1 MSASSPLF
9 IALATCVA
17 IASTTLAPVAH
28 AGGADVSP
36 VAEALFRD
44 GRAAVQR
51 GDYTAAV
58 AKFAESQRIEPSV
71 GTLLNL
77 AIAEEKAGRIATAW
91 EHARAVLDELE
102 LKDNRRPTATSL
114 FERLDARVPRL
125 VLRWN
130 GDAPPDVVVDRNGT
144 ALGAAVLGTPLPVE
158 PGPQRITVRAAGHAD
173 ASYSV
178 SIAEGARTALAIA
191 LGPRLT
197 GTPSTAA
204 DRAPSPAAA
213 PAIDVPSERSGL
225 RTLGFAALVAGG
237 ASLAVGTV
245 FGGLAIARSNEVDRG
260 CDATGCDSSVRDPAR
275 EGRTFATASTV
286 TLAAGVV
293 LGGGGLAFVLLSS
306 KRSAPLIVAPH
317 GAGLR
322 AIVRF

>member
-1 MSASSPLF
+1 MSPSSTLAV
-9 IALATCVA
+9 ALATCVA
-17 IASTTLAPVAH
+17 IASTTVAPAAH

-44 GRAAVQR
+44 GRAAAQR
-51 GDYTAAV
+51 GDYGVAV

-77 AIAEEKAGRIATAW
+77 AVAEEKAGRIATAW
-91 EHARAVLDELE
+91 EHARAVLDELD

-125 VLRWN
+125 VLRFRGN
-130 GDAPPDVVVDRNGT
+130 APNDVVVDRNGT

-173 ASYSV
+173 ARYTV
-178 SIAEGARTALAIA
+178 LIVEGARADLEIA
-191 LGPRLT
+191 LGAPLS
-197 GTPSTAA
+197 G
-204 DRAPSPAAA
+204 APS
-213 PAIDVPSERSGL
+213 DVPVRAREPAFDVGSDRSGL
-225 RTLGFAALVAGG
+225 RTLGIAALVAGG
-237 ASLAVGTV
+237 VSLVVGTV
-245 FGGLAIARSNEVDRG
+245 TGGLAIARSNEVDRG

-286 TLAAGVV
+286 TLVTGIV
-293 LGGGGLAFVLLSS
+293 LGGGGLSLVLLSS
-306 KRSAPLIVAPH
+306 KRSAPVAVAPH

-322 AIVRF
+322 ATVRF